1 MRNKLNMNMDDAT
14 QDNPSENGHRR
25 DARGGRPGG
34 GVAAKDLL
42 GILATI
48 FLQPHIIATS

>member
-1 MRNKLNMNMDDAT
+1 MDDAT